1 MRPHTLRSLTAG
13 RRLLVFVGEGGVGKT
28 SMAAA
33 TALAA
38 AVAGRHVAVLTID
51 PAPRLCDA
59 LGIDTIDG
67 RPQSVDLGQRRAQAG
82 GSLVAM
88 RLDTKGTFDAMVEE
102 LAPDPAT
109 AARLLANPVYQ
120 AISDRLGG
128 SEGYVAFQRLWE
140 LGRRNSYDLIV
151 VDTPPAANLQTLM
164 SAPLRLSALM
174 DSRAAEILAD
184 PTRILMRAGS
194 SLARTT
200 AAVALGIL
208 ERVAGAGL
216 RGQVADFIAGFE
228 PLLNALNSRA
238 AEVNDMLAQ
247 GSFVVVIRLDAD
259 TMGLSHTFC
268 RELAEAGMTV
278 TSVVANRVIPGS
290 GQGPGQTSDSLA
302 DGAPEGTLVAVQK
315 METGLGRLRSTQTL
329 VMEEMTRRIVGD
341 TTVLTAPAAKT
352 GIGGLDDLETLAASL
367 KQAETA
373 A

>member
-1 MRPHTLRSLTAG
+1 MRAETLDSLTDG

-67 RPQSVDLGQRRAQAG
+67 RPQNVSLGSRRAQAG

-102 LAPDPAT
+102 LAPDPVT

-140 LGRRNSYDLIV
+140 LARRRSYDLIV
-151 VDTPPAANLQTLM
+151 VDTPAAANLQTLM

-184 PTRILMRAGS
+184 PARILMRAGS

-200 AAVALGIL
+200 AAIALGIL

-247 GSFVVVIRLDAD
+247 GSFVVVLSLHAD
-259 TMGLSHTFC
+259 TMNLSCTFC

-278 TSVVANRVIPGS
+278 TSVVANRVIPAS
-290 GQGPGQTSDSLA
+290 GQDPEQTLA
-302 DGAPEGTLVAVQK
+302 PLVDDAPTGTLEAVQK
-315 METGLGRLRSTQTL
+315 METDLGRLRSSQTA
-329 VMEEMTRRIVGD
+329 VMEELTKRIAG
-341 TTVLTAPAAKT
+341 TTVLTAPAART

-367 KQAETA
+367 QQVVSA